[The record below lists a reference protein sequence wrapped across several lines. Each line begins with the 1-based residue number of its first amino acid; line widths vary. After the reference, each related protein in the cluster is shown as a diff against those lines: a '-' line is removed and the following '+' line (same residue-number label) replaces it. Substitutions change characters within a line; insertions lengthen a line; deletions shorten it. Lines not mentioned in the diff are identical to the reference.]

1 MKTKPS
7 RKSHGFTLIELMI
20 VVAIVGVLAS
30 IAIPMYQNM
39 TMRTRIAE
47 REPIMR
53 AIAKGVEDVVLN
65 SASMPTDLRDIEYNP
80 VNVPGTSKNAWVQS
94 KDGWRRLPLVVD
106 GSTYCVYQFT
116 LIDAVAPVQLVVTG
130 SCDID
135 GDGVLSTKVQ
145 TYNGYGNAFV
155 LANESV
161 PDANVF

>member
-1 MKTKPS
+1 MKTKPG
-7 RKSHGFTLIELMI
+7 RIARGFTLIELMI
-20 VVAIVGVLAS
+20 VVAIIGVLAS

-65 SASMPTDLRDIEYNP
+65 SSSIPTDLKDIAYNP
-80 VNVPGTSKNAWVQS
+80 VDIPGTSKNPWVQS
-94 KDGWRRLPLVVD
+94 KDGWKRLPLVVD

-116 LIDAVAPVQLVVTG
+116 LVDTATPVQLVVTG

-135 GDGVLSTKVQ
+135 GDGVLSTKIQ
-145 TYNGYGNAFV
+145 TYTGYGNAFV
-155 LANESV
+155 LASESI